1 VPGSPDDDPNVG
13 SPQPS
18 SGWSVAPSGRRPSD
32 AWADL
37 EPSFTGDHPEFASRR
52 SARRSRPGQRRR
64 RLLGYLLVAVFAL
77 ILGLGTGYAR
87 GYFASGKVG
96 RKVTVVVPQGATLNS
111 IASQL
116 EAKGVVKHAR
126 AFVIR
131 AESDG
136 YATKFMPGTYTFH
149 QNEPYEGL
157 VAQLARG
164 VMPPTV
170 KVSIPE
176 GTTLKQAGGL
186 VAAKVGT
193 ITAADYV
200 AVARDDPPPFRLRGY
215 KPGTTLEGLLFPA
228 TYEVIPK
235 VKARTFVDKQLA
247 AFTHNFAQVDMARA
261 LKANLTPYDVVIIAS
276 MIDREAMV
284 PAERPMVAAVIW
296 NRLRIDMLLQID
308 ATIQY
313 ALGKTKPVLTYDDLK
328 IDSPYNTYKHPG
340 LPPTPI
346 SNPGLAALQAAA
358 APANVD
364 YLYYVARNDG
374 TGRHYF
380 SKDYAQFLVD
390 QKKATANGQ

>member
-1 VPGSPDDDPNVG
+1 MTGSPDDTSTWP
-13 SPQPS
+13 PQPS
-18 SGWSVAPSGRRPSD
+18 SARSATPTRRRPSD

-37 EPSFTGDHPEFASRR
+37 EPSFTGDDLELAHRR
-52 SARRSRPGQRRR
+52 GTRHSRPRKRRR
-64 RLLGYLLVAVFAL
+64 RFLGYLLVAVFAF

-87 GYFASGKVG
+87 GYFASGDVG
-96 RKVTVVVPQGATLNS
+96 RKVTVVVPMGATLSS
-111 IASQL
+111 IASEL

-136 YATKFMPGTYTFH
+136 YATKFMPGAYTFH
-149 QNEPYEGL
+149 QNEPYEEL
-157 VAQLARG
+157 VALLARG
-164 VMPPTV
+164 VNPPTV

-176 GTTLKQAGGL
+176 GATLKQAGGL
-186 VAAKVGT
+186 VAATGGA

-200 AVARDDPPPFRLRGY
+200 AAARDDPPPFRLGGY
-215 KPGTTLEGLLFPA
+215 KSGNTLEGMLFPA

-235 VKARTFVDKQLA
+235 VKARGFVAKQLT
-247 AFTHNFAQVDMARA
+247 AFAENFAKVDMSRA

-276 MIDREAMV
+276 MIEREALE
-284 PAERPMVAAVIW
+284 PAERPLVAAVIW

-328 IDSPYNTYKHPG
+328 FDSPYNTYKHPG

-358 APANVD
+358 APASVD

-380 SKDYAQFLVD
+380 SKEYAQFLVD
-390 QKKATANGQ
+390 QQKAKANGQ